1 MAKRWVIEELESNPE
16 AANMSESVLM
26 LTINPNHEQ
35 PEDGGAFF
43 RECTDYMLSKLD
55 SILMVKQGKDVTGGY
70 AALEPIL
77 ASDINVSV
85 KYEIG
90 SRFHRQHVHIVLS
103 ALMHGRGNMMHV
115 DCAKIRAFYNEQ
127 LGYTPYVNVGWRNN
141 AEFDLRRYILK

>member
-1 MAKRWVIEELESNPE
+1 MAKRWVVEELESDPE

-35 PEDGGAFF
+35 PLDGGAFF
-43 RECTDYMLSKLD
+43 RECTDYLLSKLD
-55 SILMVKQGKDVTGGY
+55 AILTVKQGKDVAGGY

-77 ASDINVSV
+77 ASDIKVSV
-85 KYEIG
+85 KYEVG

-115 DCAKIRAFYNEQ
+115 NCDKIRAFYNEQ
-127 LGYTPYVNVGWRNN
+127 LGYTPYVNVSGRSN